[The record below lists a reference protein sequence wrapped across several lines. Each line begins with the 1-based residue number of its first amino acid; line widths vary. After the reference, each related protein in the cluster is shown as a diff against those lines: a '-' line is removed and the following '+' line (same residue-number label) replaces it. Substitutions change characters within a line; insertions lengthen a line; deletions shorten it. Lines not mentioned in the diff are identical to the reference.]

1 MRLEETRMRFLTS
14 MPRLTPG
21 GVNGM
26 TGQRPRGPARLSRAR
41 ALAAAMTGALLLLA
55 YTERV
60 FLARIVVE
68 VVLRVARIAG

>member
-1 MRLEETRMRFLTS
+1 MRFLTS

-21 GVNGM
+21 GGVNGM
-26 TGQRPRGPARLSRAR
+26 TRQRPRGPARLSRAR
-41 ALAAAMTGALLLLA
+41 ALAAAVTGTLLLLA
-55 YTERV
+55 YAERV